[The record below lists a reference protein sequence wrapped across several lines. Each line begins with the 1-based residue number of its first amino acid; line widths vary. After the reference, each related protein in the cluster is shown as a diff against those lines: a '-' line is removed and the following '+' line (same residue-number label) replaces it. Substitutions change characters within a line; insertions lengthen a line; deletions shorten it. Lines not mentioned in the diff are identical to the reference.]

1 MMRHLVVL
9 VLALLLAPILLH
21 AQSVRRAG
29 TLSAL
34 GSVTI
39 DVSEMG
45 QASVD
50 LRGTFTATVSFEV
63 SADEGTYVAVS
74 CFTPAAPRTAVTS
87 ATAAGL
93 WSCPVGGMRTFRARV
108 SSYTSGSVVVTLSAS
123 AGGMSTIAAND
134 TDVPGDW
141 TVGDQLIVS
150 GAGPH
155 AIGGVTYAAAQLAVR
170 GTFTP
175 APGDDGIGTIF
186 NNTINVPVGERG
198 LGTVYNGILVEG
210 ASGNHPLLAGLYVS
224 PTEVT
229 AGVATVTDTAT
240 VYVFGAGSATVS
252 GENKALWVDSGRTD
266 LDGTVFV
273 SGISAGAA
281 GDTDACLNATTN
293 ELTDA
298 GASTCIVSSLRF
310 KSNWQPLTTGLA
322 EVLRL
327 TPGSFHYTNDLTKR
341 ERIGLTAENM
351 QLVEPRLAFYE
362 PDGVT
367 PRGVAYEETVALLV
381 KAIQELEAR
390 VRTLE
395 GR

>member
-1 MMRHLVVL
+1 MLTFNRHRLVRGGL
-9 VLALLLAPILLH
+9 LLALLLAPILLH

-34 GSVTI
+34 GSLAI
-39 DVSEMG
+39 DVSQMG

-74 CFTPAAPRTAVTS
+74 CFTPAAPRTAVTT

-155 AIGGVTYAAAQLAVR
+155 AIGGAVDLTTQVVFT
-170 GTFTP
+170 GTFT
-175 APGDDGIGTIF
+175 AAADATSSGTSYEQI
-186 NNTINVPVGERG
+186 INVAAGQSGRAVQ
-198 LGTVYNGILVEG
+198 YNVELVEAG
-210 ASGNHPLLAGLYVS
+210 SGNHTALTGLHVQAPS
-224 PTEVT
+224 ITVG
-229 AGVATVTDTAT
+229 AATVTDAT
-240 VYVFGAGSATVS
+240 TLYVSAAPTATVS
-252 GENKALWVDSGRTD
+252 GAVRALWVDAGRSD

-281 GDTDACLNATTN
+281 GDTDACLNSVTN

-298 GASTCIVSSLRF
+298 AASTCIVSSLRF
-310 KSNWQPLTTGLA
+310 KDWLGPLSGSLDK
-322 EVLRL
+322 VLRL
-327 TPGSFHYTNDLTKR
+327 EPGVYRYKSTLYPPAVSGR
-341 ERIGLTAENM
+341 ERIGFSAENM
-351 QLVEPRLAFYE
+351 AAVEPRLAFFE
-362 PDGVT
+362 SDGT
-367 PRGVAYEETVALLV
+367 PLTVNF
-381 KAIQELEAR
+381 
-390 VRTLE
+390 
-395 GR
+395 